1 MTQKLQQIKLFLL
14 SKVSEKGRK
23 TEAFRKKLPLDG
35 TL

>member
-14 SKVSEKGRK
+14 SKVSEKGRQK
-23 TEAFRKKLPLDG
+23 LSEKLPLDG